1 MKKNN
6 KKKLLI
12 IFLFLFALVGVVGYG
27 AYSYYFTKGE
37 VQSNSDSIEV
47 LSFDP
52 RVSTSSGE
60 SFLGSGGSV
69 ELDCPDSTRGGETLT
84 CTGTL
89 TVSNNGGTNIYLSLD
104 DISTSYSK
112 DGYIEAST
120 GDASFEW
127 EDDTLAPGESTTL
140 TISVPVTV
148 GSSGGASS
156 DPVEVYDTVNG
167 GSVSVTANFKIIA
180 TQSH

>member
-27 AYSYYFTKGE
+27 VYSYYFTKGE

-47 LSFDP
+47 LSFNP
-52 RVSTSSGE
+52 EVSDSEGTR
-60 SFLGSGGSV
+60 FLADGGSL
-69 ELDCPDSTRGGETLT
+69 ELECPDSTRGGETLT

-89 TVSNNGGTNIYLSLD
+89 TVTNNGGTDIYLSLD
-104 DISTSYSK
+104 DISTNVSK
-112 DGYIEAST
+112 DGYIEASA

-127 EDDTLAPGESTTL
+127 EDETLAPGESTTL
-140 TISVPVTV
+140 TISVPVTA
-148 GSSGGASS
+148 GTSGGASS
-156 DPVEVYDTVNG
+156 DPVEVYNSVQG

>member
-27 AYSYYFTKGE
+27 VYSYYFTKGE

-47 LSFDP
+47 LAFDP
-52 RVSTSSGE
+52 RINTTSGD

-89 TVSNNGGTNIYLSLD
+89 TVTNNGGTDIYLSLD
-104 DISTSYSK
+104 DISTDVSTN
-112 DGYIEAST
+112 GYIEASA

-140 TISVPVTV
+140 TISVPVTA
-148 GSSGGASS
+148 GNSGGASS
-156 DPVEVYDTVNG
+156 DPVEVYDTVQG
-167 GSVSVTANFKIIA
+167 GSVSVIANFKIIA
-180 TQSH
+180 TQSR